1 MLKEYDI
8 STNFVARRERSDRVQ
23 RLQDKLENSGVDF
36 FILPQEVHEWC
47 INLIRH
53 PDKRFSFRSEKR
65 FPDMKVAIEFVRSNN
80 NFGEMCIVF
89 GYNIDID
96 ASICMRSTSFFDII
110 SSYNTIFSMDGIV
123 VTNVHV
129 TSGYIFDFEDADDV
143 SSLGNVHCSIL
154 GELALGAQWQTI
166 EGEGPLN

>member
-1 MLKEYDI
+1 MLKEYGI

-47 INLIRH
+47 INLIRC

-65 FPDMKVAIEFVRSNN
+65 FSDIKAAIEFVKANN
-80 NFGEMCIVF
+80 NFGETCIAF

-96 ASICMRSTSFFDII
+96 ASFCMKSASFLDII
-110 SSYNTIFSMDGIV
+110 SNYNTILSMDGVV
-123 VTNVHV
+123 VTNIHV
-129 TSGYIFDFEDADDV
+129 TSGYILDFEDADDT
-143 SSLGNVHCSIL
+143 SSLGIVHCSIL
-154 GELALGAQWQTI
+154 GELVDKI
-166 EGEGPLN
+166 